1 MSVAIYRLRPGSI
14 AEKKRLRPGDLLI
27 SINGNPINDLLDLDF
42 YAAEPRL
49 TLELEREGRRRTVRV
64 RKEQY
69 ADLGLEFE
77 TYLIDQERSCR
88 NGCIFCFVDQMPPGM
103 RESLYFKDDDARLSF
118 LFGNYITLTNL
129 SEQELDRIIRMHISP
144 INVSVHT
151 TNPALRVRMMRNR
164 FAGEALGQM
173 KRLAQAG
180 IRLNCQLVLCPGV
193 NDGPELTRSLED
205 LGALWPS
212 VQSVACVPV
221 GLTRYREGLCPLR
234 PYDKAAAGET
244 IDRIERFS
252 EAFLEAHGT
261 RLAYPSDELFLKAER
276 PLPEEEYYE
285 DFSQLENGVGVVP
298 LLMEEFRAALADLPE
313 SGQARRVSLAT
324 GTAAAP
330 FLRQLVKELQTKRK
344 NLECTVIPVENR
356 FFGESINVAGLVT
369 GRDLLAALEGL
380 DLGEALLLPSVM
392 LRHEQDRFL
401 DDVTLEELR
410 QKAGVPVEICE
421 IDGAQLLAALK
432 G

>member
-234 PYDKAAAGET
+234 PYDKAAAGEN
-244 IDRIERFS
+244 IVRIERFS
-252 EAFLEAHGT
+252 
-261 RLAYPSDELFLKAER
+261 
-276 PLPEEEYYE
+276 
-285 DFSQLENGVGVVP
+285 
-298 LLMEEFRAALADLPE
+298 
-313 SGQARRVSLAT
+313 
-324 GTAAAP
+324 
-330 FLRQLVKELQTKRK
+330 
-344 NLECTVIPVENR
+344 
-356 FFGESINVAGLVT
+356 
-369 GRDLLAALEGL
+369 
-380 DLGEALLLPSVM
+380 
-392 LRHEQDRFL
+392 
-401 DDVTLEELR
+401 
-410 QKAGVPVEICE
+410 
-421 IDGAQLLAALK
+421 
-432 G
+432 

>member
-164 FAGEALGQM
+164 FAGEALG
-173 KRLAQAG
+173 
-180 IRLNCQLVLCPGV
+180 RLNCQLVLCPGV

-344 NLECTVIPVENR
+344 SLECTVIPVENR

-369 GRDLLAALEGL
+369 GRDLLAALEGR
-380 DLGEALLLPSVM
+380 DMG
-392 LRHEQDRFL
+392 
-401 DDVTLEELR
+401 
-410 QKAGVPVEICE
+410 
-421 IDGAQLLAALK
+421 
-432 G
+432 